1 MRFAKQ
7 ASVVVGLISGVV
19 GLFFLFFPQFRPER
33 HAPTPDQSASV
44 SEVALNPRIRRG
56 NFLDYTDQKKL
67 GLTKPQLAEWGAS
80 AFTRVKIVGYR
91 GKVLTLEGQV
101 VNATSGEV
109 VRTTRDF
116 TVTPPAES
124 VTHRWWDWTS
134 LPPGRGSYV
143 MVVKVLDE
151 DQRAA
156 IACGQ
161 TRQFGGLG
169 GLLPAA
175 PPRVCEGS

>member
-33 HAPTPDQSASV
+33 QGPTADQSASV
-44 SEVALNPRIRRG
+44 YDIALNARTRRG
-56 NFLDYTDQKKL
+56 NFLDYSDQSKL
-67 GLTKPQLAEWGAS
+67 GLTKPQLAQWGAS
-80 AFTRVKIVGYR
+80 AFARVKIVGYR

-101 VNATSGEV
+101 VNAKTGNV
-109 VRTTRDF
+109 VRQKRDF

-124 VTHRWWDWTS
+124 VTHRWWDWAP

-151 DQRAA
+151 DQHAA

-161 TRQFGGLG
+161 TRQFGGLA

-175 PPRVCEGS
+175 PPHVCEGA